1 MKWLKRLLCLT
12 MLLAMICSLAQAE
25 VSLLPQVSAWQLEK
39 QPLSVTL
46 TANVNAWMPL
56 DDTRTGWLNDLLKH
70 MTLKLGYQQL
80 EGESWSSVD
89 VLVDGTSALTMKQ
102 RDGDSESQLLLSA
115 VSGKNY
121 VAATGTDIAG
131 LVLGDSTEVA
141 FAGVD
146 GTELAWLTDAYDL
159 ACGLDVALKD
169 YAEEK
174 TIKTAIGK
182 MGTARKKVTYTV
194 PKESAETLAASLS
207 GLCVAG
213 EMQTLISSLVFS
225 GKQQFTAYYTED
237 GALIKVSYSGEC
249 GVDEEHLRKVTLN
262 WSMKR
267 TETEVRDDFTMK
279 SPAVTGKDHN
289 TITFTRL
296 TKEKTDGSVTLEST
310 LKMDTKLDGVK
321 NVLTIDADLKAES
334 EDDGTT
340 MLTGTLSIKNA
351 PEEDEDK
358 TQLVL
363 TPTLSFADASATD
376 RYVDGAVT
384 VEKKAGENLKRV
396 EQSGTIHISVNRG
409 SYFDWELNDTVVD
422 LSAMDETQLTAVQ
435 TEVQSAVATALVR
448 PLVLLPAEDTNYLSA
463 DLDEAVWQSIVDAA
477 KAAMEKEAAQ

>member
-1 MKWLKRLLCLT
+1 MKWLKRFLCLT
-12 MLLAMICSLAQAE
+12 LLLAMTCSLAQAE
-25 VSLLPQVSAWQLEK
+25 VSLLPQVNAWQLEK

-56 DDTRTGWLNDLLKH
+56 DDTRTGWLNDLVKH
-70 MTLKLGYQQL
+70 VTLKLGYQQL

-115 VSGKNY
+115 VSETNY
-121 VAATGTDIAG
+121 VASADADIAG
-131 LVLGDSTEVA
+131 LVLGDSTGVS
-141 FAGVD
+141 FAGID
-146 GTELAWLTDAYDL
+146 GTETSWLTDAYDL

-174 TIKTAIGK
+174 SIKTTIGK

-194 PKESAETLAASLS
+194 PKESAETLSSSLS

-213 EMQTLISSLVFS
+213 KMQNLISSLVFS
-225 GKQQFTAYYTED
+225 DKQQFVAYYTED
-237 GALIKVSYSGEC
+237 DALIKVSYSGEC
-249 GVDEEHLRKVTLN
+249 GVDAEHLRKVTIN

-267 TETEVRDDFTMK
+267 TDTEVRDDFTMK

-296 TKEKTDGSVTLEST
+296 TKEKNDGSVTLEST
-310 LKMDTKLDGVK
+310 LKVDTKLDGVK
-321 NVLTIDADLKAES
+321 NVLTIDADLKTNT

-351 PEEDEDK
+351 PDEDEDK

-363 TPTLSFADASATD
+363 TPTLRLADASATD
-376 RYVDGAVT
+376 HYVDGEVT
-384 VEKKAGENLKRV
+384 VEKKAGTNLKRV
-396 EQSGTIHISVNRG
+396 EQSGTIYISVNRG

-422 LSAMDETQLTAVQ
+422 LSAMDDTQLTNLQA
-435 TEVQSAVATALVR
+435 EVQSAVATALVR
-448 PLVLLPAEDTNYLSA
+448 PLVLLPEEDTQYLSA